1 MQIMHEIG
9 YTHTC
14 LYMCKVKLTNRYIAT
29 HYTHTKVF
37 MAVFIIYIYIYI
49 YIYIAMH
56 HTHTYIYI
64 YIDISL
70 LYIYINLLTIIVKI
84 QRLIL
89 HSFQKR
95 FLYFE

>member
-1 MQIMHEIG
+1 MHEIG
-9 YTHTC
+9 HTHTC

-49 YIYIAMH
+49 YIYIATH
-56 HTHTYIYI
+56 HTHTYI